1 MFACLK
7 LLVRPI
13 VDFTRVSRLELDQ
26 NTEWRLIS
34 KCEISDLPGFGI
46 FGDMQ

>member
-1 MFACLK
+1 MFAGSK
-7 LLVRPI
+7 LLVSPI
-13 VDFTRVSRLELDQ
+13 VESTRVSRTELDQ